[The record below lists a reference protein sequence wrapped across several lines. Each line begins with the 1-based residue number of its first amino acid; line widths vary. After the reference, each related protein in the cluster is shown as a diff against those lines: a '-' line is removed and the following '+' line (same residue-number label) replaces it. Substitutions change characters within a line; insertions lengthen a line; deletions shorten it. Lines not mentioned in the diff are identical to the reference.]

1 MTEFRV
7 AGDLLGLME
16 EYAVLLHNRPRMMLQ
31 VALNMPDHTGV
42 YVQGRYLEMRRRR
55 RCVPP
60 IQCFRVCGVDI
71 AGGNGTSDALACSF
85 ISWALL
91 FLALGHLLL
100 VSLSSPFLVPDHLN
114 PSQNMSMEEKLKRLH
129 AG

>member
-1 MTEFRV
+1 M
-7 AGDLLGLME
+7 GLME

-60 IQCFRVCGVDI
+60 IQCLLVCGVDA
-71 AGGNGTSDALACSF
+71 AGGNGTSDCLACSF
-85 ISWALL
+85 ISWDLL
-91 FLALGHLLL
+91 FLVQGVLMLG
-100 VSLSSPFLVPDHLN
+100 SLSSHFFAQDQLN
-114 PSQNMSMEEKLKRLH
+114 PPQNMSMEEKLKRRQ